1 MAGFLEAGSHC
12 AQYCGLR
19 SRTACNDP
27 DANGRRDPIRR
38 RVFGWRIIETKFIY
52 TPQFNEIQTV
62 SPEGS
67 ITLPLVGEVKV
78 QGKGRAQVRDELIRL
93 YSRTLDRPEISVIS
107 RKHSQRRVFVGGEVV
122 KPGAIEMPG
131 KLTALQA
138 IMEAGGLN
146 FRTASSK
153 YIVIIRQRND
163 EEYGC
168 ALDLRNALDGMSGKP
183 FYLEPQDIVFVPRST
198 ITKVNQWIDQ
208 YINKMIPQTGASMFF
223 PVGKGGTLIGID
235 TSAARAAP

>member
-1 MAGFLEAGSHC
+1 M
-12 AQYCGLR
+12 
-19 SRTACNDP
+19 
-27 DANGRRDPIRR
+27 
-38 RVFGWRIIETKFIY
+38 
-52 TPQFNEIQTV
+52 
-62 SPEGS
+62 
-67 ITLPLVGEVKV
+67 